1 MKSPAYASE
10 QKVNVKTKMINTKTW
25 DCGEKFTESW
35 LSCMIMMVQ
44 GDLTVWTFNHAITA
58 LKTSTAAV
66 LAYVACMLVFS
77 KENQALNILLIG
89 VLTAIFDYDVHPSH
103 FGSSFSEAIATGIST
118 SAMAFVVYLF
128 KRRNKV

>member
-1 MKSPAYASE
+1 
-10 QKVNVKTKMINTKTW
+10 MINNKTL
-25 DCGEKFTESW
+25 DCGEKFAESW
-35 LSCMIMMVQ
+35 LSCMTLMVQ
-44 GDLTVWTFNHAITA
+44 GNLTAWTFGHALIA

-103 FGSSFSEAIATGIST
+103 FGSHFSEAIATGIST
-118 SAMAFVVYLF
+118 SVMALIVYLL

>member
-1 MKSPAYASE
+1 
-10 QKVNVKTKMINTKTW
+10 
-25 DCGEKFTESW
+25 
-35 LSCMIMMVQ
+35 MIMMVQ
-44 GDLTVWTFNHAITA
+44 GDLTVWTFKHAIIA

-103 FGSSFSEAIATGIST
+103 FGTHFSEAIATGIST

-128 KRRNKV
+128 KRRNKA